1 MDFLIRLLRALGA
14 LLFAVLVCGVLY
26 PALVTGLATVLPGAR
41 SADDFAT
48 PELAAENTNVGYDW
62 RDTGLFEGR
71 PAPEARK
78 GASTGSNLALTNPA
92 FAEDVQKRAALWRE
106 RVGGNEP
113 VPVALVTAS
122 ASGQDPDLPMRA
134 AIYQIPYVARNTG
147 LSPKRLDAIVHA
159 VMRREMIRFGFER
172 LVNVAELNAA
182 VLAEMK
188 KEGKTLGKPTTQ
200 NRQETPS

>member
-1 MDFLIRLLRALGA
+1 MDFLVRLLRALG
-14 LLFAVLVCGVLY
+14 VLVFSVLLLGVVY
-26 PALVTGLATVLPGAR
+26 PMIVTGAAEILPGAKN
-41 SADDFAT
+41 ADAFAT
-48 PELAAENTNVGYDW
+48 PELASQNVRIGVDW

-134 AIYQIPYVARNTG
+134 AIYQIPYVARQTG
-147 LSPKRLDAIVHA
+147 LSPKRLDAIVHG

-172 LVNVAELNAA
+172 LVNVADLNAA

-188 KEGKTLGKPTTQ
+188 KEGKTLSKPETH

>member
-113 VPVALVTAS
+113 VPVALVTA
-122 ASGQDPDLPMRA
+122 
-134 AIYQIPYVARNTG
+134 
-147 LSPKRLDAIVHA
+147 
-159 VMRREMIRFGFER
+159 
-172 LVNVAELNAA
+172 
-182 VLAEMK
+182 
-188 KEGKTLGKPTTQ
+188 
-200 NRQETPS
+200 

>member
-78 GASTGSNLALTNPA
+78 GASTGSNLALTSLANFQGVGS
-92 FAEDVQKRAALWRE
+92 FAPPPQ
-106 RVGGNEP
+106 GF
-113 VPVALVTAS
+113 S
-122 ASGQDPDLPMRA
+122 CCHH
-134 AIYQIPYVARNTG
+134 AIMP
-147 LSPKRLDAIVHA
+147 
-159 VMRREMIRFGFER
+159 
-172 LVNVAELNAA
+172 
-182 VLAEMK
+182 
-188 KEGKTLGKPTTQ
+188 
-200 NRQETPS
+200 

>member
-1 MDFLIRLLRALGA
+1 MDFLVRLLRALG
-14 LLFAVLVCGVLY
+14 VLVFSVLLLGVVY
-26 PALVTGLATVLPGAR
+26 PMIVTGAAEILPGAKN
-41 SADDFAT
+41 ADAFAT
-48 PELAAENTNVGYDW
+48 PELASQNVRIGVDW

-71 PAPEARK
+71 PLPEARK

-92 FAEDVQKRAALWRE
+92 FAEDVQKRAALWRA
-106 RVGGNEP
+106 RVGGDEP

-134 AIYQIPYVARNTG
+134 AIYQIPYVARQTG
-147 LSPKRLDAIVHA
+147 LSPQRLDELVHG

-172 LVNVAELNAA
+172 LVNVSDLNAL

-188 KEGKTLGKPTTQ
+188 KEGKTLPKGRNTEEKP
-200 NRQETPS
+200 S

>member
-71 PAPEARK
+71 PEARK
-78 GASTGSNLALTNPA
+78 GASTGSNLALTNPV

-134 AIYQIPYVARNTG
+134 AIYQIPYVARQTG
-147 LSPKRLDAIVHA
+147 LSPKRLDAIVHG

-172 LVNVAELNAA
+172 LVNVADLNAA

-188 KEGKTLGKPTTQ
+188 KEGKTLSKPETH
-200 NRQETPS
+200 NRHETPP

>member
-1 MDFLIRLLRALGA
+1 MDFLVRLLRALG
-14 LLFAVLVCGVLY
+14 VLVFSVLLLGVVY
-26 PALVTGLATVLPGAR
+26 PMIVTGAAEILPGAKN
-41 SADDFAT
+41 ADAFAT
-48 PELAAENTNVGYDW
+48 PELASQNVRIGVDW

-71 PAPEARK
+71 PLPEARK

-92 FAEDVQKRAALWRE
+92 FAEDVQKRAALWRA
-106 RVGGNEP
+106 RVGGDEP

-134 AIYQIPYVARNTG
+134 AIYQIPYVARQTG
-147 LSPKRLDAIVHA
+147 LSPKRLDAIVHG

-172 LVNVAELNAA
+172 LVNVSDLNAL

-188 KEGKTLGKPTTQ
+188 KEGKTLPKGRNTEEKP
-200 NRQETPS
+200 S

>member
-1 MDFLIRLLRALGA
+1 MDFLVRLLRALG
-14 LLFAVLVCGVLY
+14 VLVFSVLLLGVVY
-26 PALVTGLATVLPGAR
+26 PMIVTGAAEILPGAKN
-41 SADDFAT
+41 ADAFAT
-48 PELAAENTNVGYDW
+48 PELASQNVRIGVDW

-71 PAPEARK
+71 PLPEARK

-92 FAEDVQKRAALWRE
+92 FAEDVQKRAALWRS
-106 RVGGNEP
+106 RVGGDEP

-122 ASGQDPDLPMRA
+122 ASGIDPDLPMRA
-134 AIYQIPYVARNTG
+134 AIYQIPYVARQTG
-147 LSPKRLDAIVHA
+147 LSPQRLDELVHG

-172 LVNVAELNAA
+172 LVNVADLNAA

-188 KEGKTLGKPTTQ
+188 KEGKTLSKPETH

>member
-14 LLFAVLVCGVLY
+14 LLFDVLVLGVKKH
-26 PALVTGLATVLPGAR
+26 ALVTGLSTVLPGAR

-134 AIYQIPYVARNTG
+134 AIYQIPYVARQTG
-147 LSPKRLDAIVHA
+147 LSPKRLDAIVHG

-172 LVNVAELNAA
+172 LVNVADLNAA

-188 KEGKTLGKPTTQ
+188 KEGKNLSKPETN

>member
-26 PALVTGLATVLPGAR
+26 PALITGLATVLPGAR
-41 SADDFAT
+41 SGDDFAT

-113 VPVALVTAS
+113 VPVPVALVTAS

-134 AIYQIPYVARNTG
+134 AIYQIPYVARQTG
-147 LSPKRLDAIVHA
+147 LSPKRLDAIVHG

-172 LVNVAELNAA
+172 LVNVADLNAA

-188 KEGKTLGKPTTQ
+188 KEGKTLPKGRNTEEKP
-200 NRQETPS
+200 S

>member
-134 AIYQIPYVARNTG
+134 AIYQIPYVARQTG
-147 LSPKRLDAIVHA
+147 LSPKQLDAIVHG

-172 LVNVAELNAA
+172 LVNVADLNAA

-188 KEGKTLGKPTTQ
+188 KEGKTLSKPETH
-200 NRQETPS
+200 NRQETPL